1 MHIILKDDIIEITKN
16 RNLSD
21 KPKYSAIIKD
31 IIFQIPNHIGAIR
44 V

>member
-31 IIFQIPNHIGAIR
+31 ITFQIPNHIGAIR